1 MFREGLLSLMTNI
14 AYIRQSNL
22 LEHFLETRLRQGCCS
37 DHSTMS
43 LNIGQ
48 NFSILLWRWRVA
60 DIHVY
65 SLHRTSDYGNHT
77 RRLYTAGQLQ
87 IVYHALA
94 FFSHETNFVK
104 FRCVENFICV
114 TKPLLYMNL
123 VTPLSCFYQ
132 KFISKFICQKAK
144 DT

>member
-1 MFREGLLSLMTNI
+1 MFKEGLLSLMTNI

-22 LEHFLETRLRQGCCS
+22 LEHFLETRLLFRSFYHELKYRPKLKALVLLFFYGDDVQPIYIACTAQV
-37 DHSTMS
+37 TMK
-43 LNIGQ
+43 I
-48 NFSILLWRWRVA
+48 
-60 DIHVY
+60 IHV
-65 SLHRTSDYGNHT
+65 DYT
-77 RRLYTAGQLQ
+77 RWSTEDGVSS
-87 IVYHALA
+87 ISI
-94 FFSHETNFVK
+94 FSHETNFVK
-104 FRCVENFICV
+104 FRCVKNFISV